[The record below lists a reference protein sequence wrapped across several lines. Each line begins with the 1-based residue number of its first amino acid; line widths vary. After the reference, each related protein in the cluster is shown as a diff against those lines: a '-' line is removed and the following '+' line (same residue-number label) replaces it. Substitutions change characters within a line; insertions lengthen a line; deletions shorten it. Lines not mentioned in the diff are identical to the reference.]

1 MQTEGVQPTETA
13 PTRPSIGVRLLSRL
27 SVTFRSPLHA
37 AGALFLIFLL
47 YVAISNVAAG
57 EYTFRQFVQQLIF
70 GLSQGSIYALIAL
83 GYTLVYGILFMIN
96 FAHGEVFMAGA
107 YFGFFAIYAT
117 EQSGMLADQ
126 TFLALI
132 LAVSAGILGSVIVAV
147 LLERIAYR
155 LLRNAPRLVPL
166 ITAIGA
172 SITLQ
177 QLFLRLFGASARRY
191 PDVHLY
197 VLPSVF
203 PNLECEVVDDV
214 EVCLGLDLV
223 GGIYPVDIFGLELR
237 LRPIS
242 FIVFFI
248 SLALMA
254 GLWYIIQRTKTGK
267 AMRAV
272 AEDKKTALL
281 MGINVDRTIV
291 TTFVLGAILAGAG
304 GVLFALIPGNGQI
317 TPTMGF
323 LPGIKAFTAA
333 VVGGIGNVPG
343 AMFGGLFLGVVESV
357 GPSLLGLN
365 SQLKDVIA
373 FGMLVLVLIFR
384 PTGIFGEVLSEEK
397 V

>member
-1 MQTEGVQPTETA
+1 MSQVTGSP
-13 PTRPSIGVRLLSRL
+13 PLPNRWLRL
-27 SVTFRSPLHA
+27 SWLYNTFRSPLYA
-37 AGALFLIFLL
+37 VATIFILFLI
-47 YVAISNVAAG
+47 YIAVSNIIAG
-57 EYTFRQFVQQLIF
+57 DYTMRQFVQQLIF

-107 YFGFFAIYAT
+107 YFGFFAIHT
-117 EQSGMLADQ
+117 MNESGFLQSQ
-126 TFLALI
+126 TFAALGLSI
-132 LAVSAGILGSVIVAV
+132 LVGIIGAIVVAV

-155 LLRNAPRLVPL
+155 PLRGAPRLVPL

-191 PDVHLY
+191 PDVNLY
-197 VLPSVF
+197 VLPDVF
-203 PNLECEVVDDV
+203 DTLECSTVNEVEICRGMDI
-214 EVCLGLDLV
+214 V
-223 GGIYPVDIFGLELR
+223 GGIYPVEVLGLALR

-248 SLALMA
+248 AVLLMA
-254 GLWYIIQRTKTGK
+254 GLWFFIQRTKTGR

-272 AEDKKTALL
+272 AEDKNTASL
-281 MGINVDRTIV
+281 MGINVDRVIV
-291 TTFVLGAILAGAG
+291 TTFILGAILAGAG

-333 VVGGIGNVPG
+333 VIGGIGNVPG
-343 AMFGGLFLGVVESV
+343 AMFGGLFIGVAESV
-357 GPSLLGLN
+357 GPSLLGLP
-365 SQLKDVIA
+365 SQLKDVVS
-373 FGMLVLVLIFR
+373 FGLLVLVLIFR
-384 PTGIFGEVLSEEK
+384 PTGIFGEVLSESK